1 MEQKVRNVP
10 KARIDM
16 SVLWDALSNIDT
28 LTIGLLLLSL
38 SIALFYEMINGFHD
52 TANAV
57 AMIIYTNS
65 MKPTYS
71 VIMAGVMNFLGVIL
85 GGIGVA
91 YVIVHLLPLDI
102 MVASNQS
109 ATLVMIF
116 SLLIA
121 AVVWNFG
128 TWYFGLPVSSSHSL
142 IGSLIGVSTAF
153 GMMHG
158 FSFDQSVNW
167 KVVYGILTALA
178 VSPLAGFGLA
188 YLLMKVARMVVKN
201 PKFYRTPEAEGKKK
215 PNFWMR
221 TGIIATGAGVSF
233 AHGSND
239 GQKGIGLLM
248 IILIGILPTYY
259 SLNMESHQYKIMQ
272 VHDSAANLSKFYA
285 DNNATLTKLVNEKQ
299 LISPLK
305 IKNTIAECNVNQ
317 VYENTSSIASKLNGL
332 KTYDELSAS
341 DRWSLHTAIL
351 CSDNF
356 FTQVEKTY
364 TKIDKDKSDYIAD
377 QRKQLITS
385 TEYVPYWVIIAVAL
399 AIGVGTMIGYRRVV
413 HTIGEKIGS
422 QPINHMQGTVAQ
434 AMAMITI
441 LLANFAHAPVST
453 THIVSSSVAG
463 SMTAEPEGG
472 VQMKTVKTILL
483 SWLFTLPVTALLSAF
498 IYFCLSFI
506 AK

>member
-1 MEQKVRNVP
+1 M
-10 KARIDM
+10 I
-16 SVLWDALSNIDT
+16 VLWDALNNIDKI
-28 LTIGLLLLSL
+28 TIALLILSL

-65 MKPTYS
+65 MKAGYS
-71 VIMAGVMNFLGVIL
+71 VIMAGIMNFLGVLL

-102 MVASNQS
+102 MVSSNQS

-116 SLLIA
+116 SLLIS
-121 AVVWNFG
+121 AVIWNLG

-142 IGSLIGVSTAF
+142 IGSIVGVSIAF
-153 GMMHG
+153 GMLNG
-158 FSFDQSVNW
+158 FTFSQSVNW

-178 VSPLAGFGLA
+178 LSPLFGFGFS
-188 YLLMKVARMVVKN
+188 YLLMKSSRKTIKH
-201 PKFYRTPEAEGKKK
+201 PKFYRTPSGDKKKK

-221 TGIIATGAGVSF
+221 TGIILTGAGVSF

-239 GQKGIGLLM
+239 GQKGIGLIM

-259 SLNMESHQYKIMQ
+259 ALNMEAHQYKIMQ
-272 VHDSAANLSKFYA
+272 TRDSAANLSKFYL
-285 DNNATLTKLVNEKQ
+285 DNKETITDFIEKKQ
-299 LISPLK
+299 LTSALK
-305 IKNTIAECNVNQ
+305 IENKIAECNINQ
-317 VYENTSSIASKLNGL
+317 VYNTTLDISIKLDGL
-332 KTYDELSAS
+332 KSYSELSNEN
-341 DRWSLHTAIL
+341 RWKIHTAVL

-356 FTQVEKTY
+356 FGQVERAYKSM
-364 TKIDKDKSDYIAD
+364 DNDKSNYISD

-385 TEYVPYWVIIAVAL
+385 TEYVPFWVIFAVAL
-399 AIGVGTMIGYRRVV
+399 MLGIGTMIGYKRVV

-422 QPINHMQGTVAQ
+422 KPINHMQGAVAQ

-463 SMTAEPEGG
+463 TMIAEPGGG
-472 VQMKTVKTILL
+472 VQKKTINTILIA
-483 SWLFTLPVTALLSAF
+483 WAITLPITSLMGAGIYIALT
-498 IYFCLSFI
+498 YFMS
-506 AK
+506 